1 MPAPPQRRGSAHDR
15 PPVGA
20 AGSASHL
27 SPSLGGMTSPPPAAS
42 PDTAPSAAP
51 HAGREGRSAHAG
63 GEDLSRRV
71 DLVMEGGGVKGIA
84 LAGAIEVLEERGYRV
99 HRVAG
104 SSAGAIAGALA
115 ASGIDG
121 STMVEIL
128 RATDYRRFEDGP
140 WWTRTLPGKALSI
153 LLHNGIHR
161 GDFLQQ
167 WLEEQLAEH
176 APAGSTGTFDLVI
189 DDPEVD
195 VDRDDPRRHRL
206 VVTASDL
213 SAGKLL
219 LLPRDATELGRDP
232 ERLRIAEAVRVSS
245 SIPLFFRPVR
255 WKSPAGGIA
264 VLVDGGMLS
273 NFPVSVFDRPGGEM
287 PRWPTFGIKL
297 SAKPE
302 ADFGQ
307 RNRIRGPFSFG
318 KAVVDTVTGF
328 YDRMHIDA
336 QHAVERTIFIDTAA
350 VRPTQFDLSD
360 EDRDLLHRKGR
371 KAATEFLDGD
381 ERGQEPWDFRRYV
394 ERHRSG
400 PARPGGS

>member
-1 MPAPPQRRGSAHDR
+1 
-15 PPVGA
+15 
-20 AGSASHL
+20 
-27 SPSLGGMTSPPPAAS
+27 MTSPQPAVS
-42 PDTAPSAAP
+42 PDTPPSAAL
-51 HAGREGRSAHAG
+51 HSKDEGKSAHAATEG
-63 GEDLSRRV
+63 KSAHADGEDVSHRV

-84 LAGAIEVLEERGYRV
+84 LAGAVEVLEERGYRV

-121 STMVEIL
+121 PTMVEIL

-140 WWTRTLPGKALSI
+140 WWTRTLLGKGLAI
-153 LLHNGIHR
+153 LLHNGIHC

-176 APAGSTGTFDLVI
+176 APAGSTGTFGDLVL

-195 VDRDDPRRHRL
+195 VSLDDPRRHRL

-213 SAGKLL
+213 SAGELR
-219 LLPRDATELGRDP
+219 LLPRDANEYGRDP
-232 ERLRIAEAVRVSS
+232 EQLRIAEAVRVSS
-245 SIPLFFRPVR
+245 SIPIFFRPVR
-255 WKSPAGGIA
+255 RRLPAGGYA

-273 NFPVSVFDRPGGEM
+273 NFPVSVFDRPNGEL

-307 RNRIRGPFSFG
+307 RNRIRGPLSFG

-328 YDRMHIDA
+328 YDRMHIDE
-336 QHAVERTIFIDTAA
+336 QNAVERTIFIDTAA

-360 EDRDLLHRKGR
+360 EDRELLYRKGR

-381 ERGQEPWDFRRYV
+381 ERGQEPWDFVRYV
-394 ERHRSG
+394 ARHRSG
-400 PARPGGS
+400 GTA